1 MALRPFRVT
10 LRRSRLALL
19 LFCLLAASFALA
31 LLYWHG
37 PWLLLLVDLALLLAC
52 LQNEGWLANRRR
64 PLCLDVSASG
74 VLSAVFADGCELWL
88 LDGNSRSSPWLSV
101 VMAHAGS
108 QKRRLTLWP
117 DSADADGLR
126 KLRVFLRW
134 QPDARQP

>member
-1 MALRPFRVT
+1 MT

-19 LFCLLAASFALA
+19 LFCLLASSLALA
-31 LLYWHG
+31 VLYCNG
-37 PWLLLLVDLALLLAC
+37 PWVLLLLDAALLLAC
-52 LQNEGWLANRRR
+52 LQSEGWLANRRR

-74 VLSAVFADGCELWL
+74 VLSAVFPDRSELWL

-108 QKRRLTLWP
+108 QRRRLTLWP
-117 DSADADGLR
+117 DSADADALR

-134 QPDARQP
+134 QPDARRP